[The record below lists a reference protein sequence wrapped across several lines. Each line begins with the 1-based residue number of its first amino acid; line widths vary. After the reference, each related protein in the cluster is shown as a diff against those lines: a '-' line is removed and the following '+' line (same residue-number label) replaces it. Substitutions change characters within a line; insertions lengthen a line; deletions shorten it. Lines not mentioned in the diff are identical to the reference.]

1 MARPG
6 KQRTC
11 LGVFVKHLLKK
22 FELNVAAIRIIG
34 KNDQMKK
41 LKEIEPNLHLDVY
54 DVMKIDL

>member
-1 MARPG
+1 
-6 KQRTC
+6 
-11 LGVFVKHLLKK
+11 VFVKHLLKK